1 MWRKPAGSLKSGR
14 VKGNQGPRDQGRKV
28 QMERKARCR
37 GSGERPLWPEERAI
51 ESDGYTVLTYSD
63 LRVFQ
68 RILISS
74 KEMGKEVEIR

>member
-1 MWRKPAGSLKSGR
+1 MWRKPAGCLKSGR
-14 VKGNQGPRDQGRKV
+14 VKGNQGSRDQGRKV
-28 QMERKARCR
+28 QMERKVR
-37 GSGERPLWPEERAI
+37 PEERAI

-74 KEMGKEVEIR
+74 KEMGKEGEIR

>member
-14 VKGNQGPRDQGRKV
+14 IKGNQGPRDQGRKV
-28 QMERKARCR
+28 QMERKARHR
-37 GSGERPLWPEERAI
+37 ASRERPLWPEERAI
-51 ESDGYTVLTYSD
+51 ESVAVLTYSD

-74 KEMGKEVEIR
+74 KEMGKEVEVR

>member
-1 MWRKPAGSLKSGR
+1 
-14 VKGNQGPRDQGRKV
+14 
-28 QMERKARCR
+28 MERKVR
-37 GSGERPLWPEERAI
+37 PEERAI

-74 KEMGKEVEIR
+74 KEMGKEGEIR